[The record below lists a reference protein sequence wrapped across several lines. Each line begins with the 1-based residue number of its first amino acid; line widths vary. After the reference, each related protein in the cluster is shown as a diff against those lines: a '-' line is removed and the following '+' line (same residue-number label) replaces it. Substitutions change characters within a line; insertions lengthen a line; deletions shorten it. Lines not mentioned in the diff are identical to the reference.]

1 MIRVEE
7 FKNPIEIGF
16 SRIYAEFVRD
26 KRNIF
31 RPYYDAHRNRGTQSR
46 HDDARNR
53 YAPIDRYGA
62 TDAPHGTLGDFI

>member
-26 KRNIF
+26 KRNTF
-31 RPYYDAHRNRGTQSR
+31 RPYFDAHRNRGTHGR
-46 HDDARNR
+46 NNDARNR
-53 YAPIDRYGA
+53 YAPTDQYGSA
-62 TDAPHGTLGDFI
+62 DAPHGTLGDFI